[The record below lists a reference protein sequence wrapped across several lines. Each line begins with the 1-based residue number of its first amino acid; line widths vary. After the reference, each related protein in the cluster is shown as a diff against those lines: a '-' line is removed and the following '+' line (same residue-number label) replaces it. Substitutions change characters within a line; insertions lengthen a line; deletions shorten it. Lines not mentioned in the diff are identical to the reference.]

1 MSRPLMWYV
10 TLSKARRSRW
20 LRQTPESLN
29 SRENSHCG
37 SENDE
42 TPVDGDSRPSL
53 GACFQV
59 EHRRV
64 NETEWDTDNQLHV
77 AEQGMR

>member
-1 MSRPLMWYV
+1 MWNV
-10 TLSKARRSRW
+10 TLSKARRSGW

-29 SRENSHCG
+29 SRKYTNCG

-42 TPVDGDSRPSL
+42 TPVDGDSCPSL

-59 EHRRV
+59 EHSWV
-64 NETEWDTDNQLHV
+64 NETERDTVDQLHV
-77 AEQGMR
+77 AKHWIG

>member
-1 MSRPLMWYV
+1 MWYV
-10 TLSKARRSRW
+10 TFSKARRSRW
-20 LRQTPESLN
+20 FRQTPESLN
-29 SRENSHCG
+29 SREHSYCG

-53 GACFQV
+53 GAGFQV
-59 EHRRV
+59 KHRRV
-64 NETEWDTDNQLHV
+64 NETERDTVDQLHV